1 MNIGE
6 APGKVIL
13 LGEHAVVHGHPALA
27 APVHALCAR
36 AELRPSDSAPLP
48 DLRIEAPDIGLF
60 AWLREMAPHTP
71 IATALRLTQEA
82 LQLPSLPKV
91 ILYLTSTIPVASGLG
106 SGAAITLAIVR
117 ALSSHAGQSLP
128 LEQQSA
134 IAFEVDKI
142 HHGTPSGI
150 DNTVIT
156 YGVPIRFQSGLP
168 PQWLQPGATLP
179 LLIADSG
186 QASPTGR
193 AVAAVGQRLQH
204 APAETQAAFEAIHQI
219 VDRGTSA
226 VEHGQIEELGAC
238 MNANHTQLRAL
249 GVSSPLLDRLV
260 EAATRA
266 GAFGAKL
273 SGAGLGGNIVAVVA
287 PALVPAV
294 TLELQQAGAI
304 RILQTEVPA

>member
-1 MNIGE
+1 MSVGE

-27 APVHALCAR
+27 APVHQLRAR
-36 AELRPSDSAPLP
+36 AELRPSDSTALP
-48 DLRIEAPDIGLF
+48 DLRIEAPDVGLSV
-60 AWLREMAPHTP
+60 WLHEMAPHS
-71 IATALRLTQEA
+71 AVASALRLTQDA
-82 LQLPSLPKV
+82 LRLPSLPKV
-91 ILYLTSTIPVASGLG
+91 VLHLTSTIPVASGLG

-117 ALSSHAGQSLP
+117 ALSSHAGQTLP

-134 IAFEVDKI
+134 IVFEVDKI

-156 YGVPIRFQSGLP
+156 YGVPIRFQIGLP
-168 PQWLQPGATLP
+168 PRRLQPSAPLP

-186 QASPTGR
+186 QSSPTGH
-193 AVAAVGQRLQH
+193 AVASVRQRLEH
-204 APAETQAAFEAIHQI
+204 SPAETQAVLESIHQI

-226 VEHGQIEELGAC
+226 VEQGWIEDLGAC
-238 MNANHTQLRAL
+238 MNANHGQLRAL

-273 SGAGLGGNIVAVVA
+273 SGAGLGGNIIALVA
-287 PALVPAV
+287 PALAPAV
-294 TLELQQAGAI
+294 TLALQQAGAI
-304 RILQTEVPA
+304 RVLQTEVPA